1 MSSAATPV
9 PPQTPFTTGRARLN
23 IGQLA
28 IDQLTFEEAVTEIGR
43 LVDSRQGGYVFTA
56 NVDHVVLAEDHA
68 QFREAYSR
76 ATISVVDGMPI
87 VWASRAMDVPLP
99 ERIAGSDL
107 ILPLMKL
114 GAERKWRVFLLGAGP
129 GVAEKV
135 GRIVSE
141 QYGVEVV
148 GWDSPM
154 VRVDG
159 GDAQNDPIV
168 AKIREK
174 DPHLLLVALGSPKQ
188 EVWISQVAS
197 KLGPTVA
204 IGIGAG
210 LDFIAGTAKRAPVW
224 ISRAGFEWLYRLVNE
239 PKRLWRRYILNDSR
253 FATILLREF
262 WQRTGAKKPE

>member
-1 MSSAATPV
+1 MSTATPET
-9 PPQTPFTTGRARLN
+9 PKPTPFTTGRPRLH

-28 IDQLTFEEAVTEIGR
+28 IDQLTFEDAVQQIGR
-43 LVDSRQGGYVFTA
+43 LVDLHQGGYVFTA
-56 NVDHVVLAEDHA
+56 NVDHVVLAEDNA

-76 ATISVVDGMPI
+76 AAISVVDGMPI
-87 VWASRAMDVPLP
+87 VWASKAMDVTLP

-129 GVAEKV
+129 GVAAKV
-135 GRIVSE
+135 AKQVKDA
-141 QYGVEVV
+141 YGVEVV

-154 VRVDG
+154 VKTDA

-168 AKIREK
+168 AKIREE
-174 DPHLLLVALGSPKQ
+174 DPHLLFVALGSPKQ
-188 EVWISQVAS
+188 EVWISQVAG

-210 LDFIAGTAKRAPVW
+210 FDFIAGTAKRAPRW
-224 ISRAGFEWLYRLVNE
+224 ISKAGFEWLYRLVNE

-253 FATILLREF
+253 FATILVREF
-262 WQRTGAKKPE
+262 WQRTGGKSE

>member
-1 MSSAATPV
+1 MSVAT
-9 PPQTPFTTGRARLN
+9 PQTPSSSFSTGRPRLH

-28 IDQLTFEEAVTEIGR
+28 IDQLSFEDAVQQIGL

-56 NVDHVVLAEDHA
+56 NVDHVVLAEDNVP
-68 QFREAYSR
+68 FREAYSR
-76 ATISVVDGMPI
+76 AKISVVDGMPI
-87 VWASRAMDVPLP
+87 VWASRALDVPLP

-114 GAERKWRVFLLGAGP
+114 GAERKWRVYLLGAGP

-141 QYGVEVV
+141 KYGIEVV

-154 VRVDG
+154 VRTDG

-168 AKIREK
+168 ARIREK

-188 EVWISQVAS
+188 EVWIAQVS
-197 KLGPTVA
+197 EKLGPTVA

-210 LDFIAGTAKRAPVW
+210 LDFIAGTVKRAPQW
-224 ISRAGFEWLYRLVNE
+224 ISNAGFEWLYRLANE

-253 FATILLREF
+253 FATILAREF
-262 WQRTGAKKPE
+262 WQRTGGKGG

>member
-1 MSSAATPV
+1 MSAATP
-9 PPQTPFTTGRARLN
+9 QTSSSSFSTGRPRLR

-28 IDQLTFEEAVTEIGR
+28 IDQLSFEQAVHEIGR

-56 NVDHVVLAEDHA
+56 NVDHVVLAEDHVA
-68 QFREAYSR
+68 FREAYSR
-76 ATISVVDGMPI
+76 AAISVVDGMPI
-87 VWASRAMDVPLP
+87 VWASRALDVPLP

-114 GAERKWRVFLLGAGP
+114 GAERKWRVYLLGAGP

-141 QYGVEVV
+141 RYGVEVV

-154 VRVDG
+154 VRTDA

-168 AKIREK
+168 ARIREK

-188 EVWISQVAS
+188 EVWISQVSA

-210 LDFIAGTAKRAPVW
+210 LDFIAGTAKRAPRW
-224 ISRAGFEWLYRLVNE
+224 IANAGFEWLYRLVNE
-239 PKRLWRRYILNDSR
+239 PQRLWRRYILNDSR
-253 FATILLREF
+253 FATILAREF
-262 WQRTGAKKPE
+262 WQRTGGKGG

>member
-1 MSSAATPV
+1 MSSAAAPV
-9 PPQTPFTTGRARLN
+9 PPQSPFITGRPRLR

-28 IDQLTFEEAVTEIGR
+28 IDQLTFDEAVTEIGR
-43 LVDSRQGGYVFTA
+43 LVDSREGGYVFTP
-56 NVDHVVLAEDHA
+56 NVDHVVLAEDHEA
-68 QFREAYSR
+68 FREAYAR
-76 ATISVVDGMPI
+76 ARISVVDGMPL

-114 GAERKWRVFLLGAGP
+114 GAERKWRVYLLGAGP
-129 GVAEKV
+129 GVAEKA
-135 GRIVSE
+135 GRIISE
-141 QYGVEVV
+141 KYGVEVV

-154 VRVDG
+154 VSIDG

-168 AKIREK
+168 ARIREK
-174 DPHLLLVALGSPKQ
+174 DPHLLLVALGCPKQ
-188 EVWISQVAS
+188 EVWISQVTS

-210 LDFIAGTAKRAPVW
+210 LDFIAGTVKRAPVW
-224 ISRAGFEWLYRLVNE
+224 VSRAGFEWLYRLTKE

>member
-1 MSSAATPV
+1 MSAATP
-9 PPQTPFTTGRARLN
+9 QTSSSSFSTSRPRLR

-28 IDQLTFEEAVTEIGR
+28 IDQLSFEQAVHEIGR

-68 QFREAYSR
+68 AFREAYSG
-76 ATISVVDGMPI
+76 AAISVVDGMPI
-87 VWASRAMDVPLP
+87 VWASRALDVPLP

-114 GAERKWRVFLLGAGP
+114 GAERKWRVYLLGAGP

-141 QYGVEVV
+141 RYGVEVV

-154 VRVDG
+154 VRTDG

-168 AKIREK
+168 ARIREK

-188 EVWISQVAS
+188 EVWISQVSA

-210 LDFIAGTAKRAPVW
+210 LDFIAGTVKRAPRW
-224 ISRAGFEWLYRLVNE
+224 IANAGFEWLYRLVNE

-253 FATILLREF
+253 FASILAREF
-262 WQRTGAKKPE
+262 WQRTGGKGG

>member
-1 MSSAATPV
+1 MSTATPDTK
-9 PPQTPFTTGRARLN
+9 QTTPFTTGRPRLS

-28 IDQLTFEEAVTEIGR
+28 IDQLTFEEAVLEIGR

-56 NVDHVVLAEDHA
+56 NVDHVVLAEDNA

-76 ATISVVDGMPI
+76 AAISVVDGMPI
-87 VWASRAMDVPLP
+87 VWASKALDVALP

-114 GAERKWRVFLLGAGP
+114 GAERKWRVYLLGAGP

-135 GRIVSE
+135 ARIVGE
-141 QYGVEVV
+141 KFGVEVV

-154 VRVDG
+154 VRTDA

-168 AKIREK
+168 ASIREK
-174 DPHLLLVALGSPKQ
+174 DPHLLFVALGSPKQ
-188 EVWISQVAS
+188 EVWISQVS
-197 KLGPTVA
+197 QKLGPTVA
-204 IGIGAG
+204 IGVGAG
-210 LDFIAGTAKRAPVW
+210 FDFIAGTAKRAPRW
-224 ISRAGFEWLYRLVNE
+224 IAKAGFEWLYRLANE

-253 FATILLREF
+253 FATILAREL
-262 WQRTGAKKPE
+262 WKRTGGKPE